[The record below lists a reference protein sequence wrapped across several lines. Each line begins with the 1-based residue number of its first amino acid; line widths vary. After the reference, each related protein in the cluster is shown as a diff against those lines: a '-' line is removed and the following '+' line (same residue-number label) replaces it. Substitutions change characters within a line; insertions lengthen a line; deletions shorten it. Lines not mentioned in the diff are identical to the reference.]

1 MIDTNVL
8 VAALKN
14 PDGICAKILELDV
27 LILISDDILEEVAR
41 TLAHPLLH
49 IAEEKQEGIL
59 AMLRDRVKITTIVRI
74 VEECRDPDDDKFLAC
89 VQAGGADCIVT
100 GDQDLLVMHPWRGIS
115 ILSPRAFLR
124 YNRK

>member
-1 MIDTNVL
+1 
-8 VAALKN
+8 
-14 PDGICAKILELDV
+14 
-27 LILISDDILEEVAR
+27 
-41 TLAHPLLH
+41 
-49 IAEEKQEGIL
+49 
-59 AMLRDRVKITTIVRI
+59 MLRDRVKITTIVRI